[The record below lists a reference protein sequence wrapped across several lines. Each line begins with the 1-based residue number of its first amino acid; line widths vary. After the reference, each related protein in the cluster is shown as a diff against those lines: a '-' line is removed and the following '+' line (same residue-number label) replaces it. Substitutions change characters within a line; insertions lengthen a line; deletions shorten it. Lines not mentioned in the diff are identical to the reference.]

1 MLRSTEALDIS
12 AGDEGSFALILQ
24 GRPIGAPVYQHGP
37 FVANSREELIEAFD
51 AYQRGEFGAWP
62 YESNAPVAPY
72 EEGRFARYPDGTV
85 RHPAS

>member
-12 AGDEGSFALILQ
+12 AGDEGAFALILQ

-37 FVANSREELIEAFD
+37 FVANSREELVEAFD
-51 AYQRGEFGAWP
+51 AYQRGEFGAWRFD
-62 YESNAPVAPY
+62 SNDPVAPF

-85 RHPAS
+85 RRPVN